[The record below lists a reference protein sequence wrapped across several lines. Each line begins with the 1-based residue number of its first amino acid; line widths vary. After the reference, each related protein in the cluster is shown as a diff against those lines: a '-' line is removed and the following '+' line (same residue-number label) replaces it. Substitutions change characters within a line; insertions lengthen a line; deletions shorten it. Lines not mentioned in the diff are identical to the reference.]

1 MNENIANK
9 LLSYSRE
16 IFYEKISPKYKKNK
30 LKSLMDFL
38 YVIFE
43 KFAIKFNIISLN
55 YLDLYS
61 DLVMKEIKMAKIKSN
76 DSVLVIGCGTLPS
89 SSLILYNETKAK
101 IVALDKDKNAIK
113 GAKKF
118 LSNIQMAD
126 KIILKHA
133 NGLNYPLNDF
143 NVIIILYGVKNLEKI
158 IDFLDKKA
166 NKNSKIIIRTNNQ
179 INIKLFDK
187 FKIINKV
194 ESKYLGEVNSYLI
207 SKKN

>member
-1 MNENIANK
+1 MNKNITDK

-30 LKSLMDFL
+30 LKLIMDFL

-55 YLDLYS
+55 YLDLYA
-61 DLVMKEIKMAKIKSN
+61 DLVRKEIEMAEITSN
-76 DSVLVIGCGTLPS
+76 DSILVIGCGTLPS
-89 SSLILYNETKAK
+89 TSLLLYNETNAK
-101 IVALDKDKNAIK
+101 IVAVDKDKNAIN

-118 LSNIQMAD
+118 LSNIQITD

-133 NGLNYPLNDF
+133 NGLDYPLNDF
-143 NVIIILYGVKNLEKI
+143 NVIFILYGVKYIEKI
-158 IDFLDKKA
+158 IDYLDKKA
-166 NKNSKIIIRTNNQ
+166 NKNSKIIVRTNDQ
-179 INIKLFDK
+179 IDVKLFDK
-187 FKIINKV
+187 FNIINRV